1 MKGRAC
7 NQKAT
12 AVFQGRD
19 NSDCCRDLNDL
30 VQAETH
36 RNENKDLQQNPFH
49 SVLHMQLA
57 LDRTPKEE

>member
-1 MKGRAC
+1 ML
-7 NQKAT
+7 
-12 AVFQGRD
+12 QGRD

-30 VQAETH
+30 VQAETY

-49 SVLHMQLA
+49 CVLHMQLA